1 MVVNGGRI
9 RKVTIT
15 EIEDGQDW
23 SWPDP
28 GNIEDIDGT
37 TEEDTDEV
45 IIEKTTDE
53 VFAAL
58 EDVVTDWKIKL
69 EVVVGEGLKKIKKAS
84 REKKAMMKHLPGDG
98 VQKGSGV
105 LVKAKEEILNDWKK
119 EVARTVKETH
129 NKLNDLGT
137 TKVKDVVTVSEGILK
152 KAGAK
157 TEKKAAAEQKSKA
170 VVKDAYLDLK
180 KLMRELDTLYQ
191 NYNFSKM
198 NFDRV
203 PIYTA
208 AKKNDREIVR
218 PMNKPFPWWKPM
230 CTLAE
235 MADMPRKS
243 ALGFLQKETA
253 VAEILQ
259 DFIQDQAPYK
269 SLLEEWFNTQSTQ
282 KRIMPKTSSKRE
294 VKTPRRG
301 SNSIMRMKERK
312 EQRQMKQYQLKEFEN
327 KGEKHYL
334 VVKKKTK
341 NAMDE
346 VEDIFADWN
355 KNISTIKR
363 PRSIKPRQRKLS
375 HRQERRELL
384 KRVEEEATPIGPM
397 TYAEMLRRGLK
408 KPSQQEMMEDIFQ
421 NWTNFLDEL
430 TEMRDPQERKSSR
443 ASCFDELDFFKMWKH
458 NLHVP
463 AARMEDIDII
473 ATTHSSVLPNLDCGQ
488 QTVKMAV
495 QLMKKEISPQ
505 SSVSNKMP
513 SVTSSKK
520 KAVKFPPGFSSKQN
534 VKVLPGQGKQ
544 IIPKAEEQ
552 KPRSIPIPPP
562 PPPPPSTPV
571 KKPYEPV
578 APNKQL
584 LPFVEKP
591 LIAIPPPPPMPPKPA
606 SIPLHDLTKKPVEM
620 KPKADFKPSA
630 HSQRML
636 TPPKPIASAPT
647 RKVESKPQLT
657 AEQIYECAKN
667 SSNKSSWQSMLI
679 PAKSTSPSGRG
690 DPRRKLPS
698 APEEVFQSWRYIFTE
713 ENMKLRKAQFVV
725 EEGYE
730 CIFQEW
736 AELNLKEPER
746 KRMGSNSTDDDESP
760 KASRKAMKKQIK
772 CENIEDD
779 MTEFKDN
786 RRHDFAK
793 NASIKDKKRSDAV
806 RRSTGRK
813 IK

>member
-1 MVVNGGRI
+1 M
-9 RKVTIT
+9 
-15 EIEDGQDW
+15 
-23 SWPDP
+23 
-28 GNIEDIDGT
+28 
-37 TEEDTDEV
+37 
-45 IIEKTTDE
+45 
-53 VFAAL
+53 
-58 EDVVTDWKIKL
+58 
-69 EVVVGEGLKKIKKAS
+69 LKS
-84 REKKAMMKHLPGDG
+84 CR
-98 VQKGSGV
+98 
-105 LVKAKEEILNDWKK
+105 
-119 EVARTVKETH
+119 
-129 NKLNDLGT
+129 
-137 TKVKDVVTVSEGILK
+137 
-152 KAGAK
+152 
-157 TEKKAAAEQKSKA
+157 
-170 VVKDAYLDLK
+170 YLL
-180 KLMRELDTLYQ
+180 TLLYCPTYIFFQ
-191 NYNFSKM
+191 
-198 NFDRV
+198 
-203 PIYTA
+203 
-208 AKKNDREIVR
+208 
-218 PMNKPFPWWKPM
+218 
-230 CTLAE
+230 
-235 MADMPRKS
+235 
-243 ALGFLQKETA
+243 
-253 VAEILQ
+253 Q

-269 SLLEEWFNTQSTQ
+269 SLLEEWFNTQNSQ
-282 KRIMPKTSSKRE
+282 KRIVPKISSKKE

-327 KGEKHYL
+327 NGEKRYL
-334 VVKKKTK
+334 VIKKKTK
-341 NAMDE
+341 NTMDE

-355 KNISTIKR
+355 KNFSIIKR
-363 PRSIKPRQRKLS
+363 PRSSKPRQRKLS
-375 HRQERRELL
+375 HRQERKELL
-384 KRVEEEATPIGPM
+384 KSVEEEANPIGPL

-430 TEMRDPQERKSSR
+430 TEIRDPQRKNSK
-443 ASCFDELDFFKMWKH
+443 ASVDELDFFKVWKH

-463 AARMEDIDII
+463 AARMEDVDII
-473 ATTHSSVLPNLDCGQ
+473 ATTHPSLLPGLDCGQ
-488 QTVKMAV
+488 PTVKMAV
-495 QLMKKEISPQ
+495 KKEISPQ
-505 SSVSNKMP
+505 RSAANKMP
-513 SVTSSKK
+513 SVTSTKK
-520 KAVKFPPGFSSKQN
+520 KVKSPPGFSSKQN

-544 IIPKAEEQ
+544 IIPKAEE
-552 KPRSIPIPPP
+552 KPRAIPIPPP
-562 PPPPPSTPV
+562 PPPPPTPV

-606 SIPLHDLTKKPVEM
+606 SIPLHDLSKKSLEM
-620 KPKADFKPSA
+620 KPETGFKPSA

-636 TPPKPIASAPT
+636 TPPKSIASVSAPT

-690 DPRRKLPS
+690 DSKRKLPS

-713 ENMKLRKAQFVV
+713 ENMKLRRAPFVV

-730 CIFQEW
+730 IIFKEW
-736 AELNLKEPER
+736 AELNLKEPEPR
-746 KRMGSNSTDDDESP
+746 KRVGSNSTDDESP

-793 NASIKDKKRSDAV
+793 NASIKDKKRTDAV

>member
-1 MVVNGGRI
+1 
-9 RKVTIT
+9 
-15 EIEDGQDW
+15 
-23 SWPDP
+23 
-28 GNIEDIDGT
+28 
-37 TEEDTDEV
+37 
-45 IIEKTTDE
+45 
-53 VFAAL
+53 
-58 EDVVTDWKIKL
+58 
-69 EVVVGEGLKKIKKAS
+69 
-84 REKKAMMKHLPGDG
+84 
-98 VQKGSGV
+98 
-105 LVKAKEEILNDWKK
+105 
-119 EVARTVKETH
+119 
-129 NKLNDLGT
+129 
-137 TKVKDVVTVSEGILK
+137 
-152 KAGAK
+152 
-157 TEKKAAAEQKSKA
+157 
-170 VVKDAYLDLK
+170 
-180 KLMRELDTLYQ
+180 
-191 NYNFSKM
+191 
-198 NFDRV
+198 
-203 PIYTA
+203 
-208 AKKNDREIVR
+208 
-218 PMNKPFPWWKPM
+218 
-230 CTLAE
+230 
-235 MADMPRKS
+235 
-243 ALGFLQKETA
+243 
-253 VAEILQ
+253 
-259 DFIQDQAPYK
+259 
-269 SLLEEWFNTQSTQ
+269 
-282 KRIMPKTSSKRE
+282 
-294 VKTPRRG
+294 
-301 SNSIMRMKERK
+301 
-312 EQRQMKQYQLKEFEN
+312 
-327 KGEKHYL
+327 
-334 VVKKKTK
+334 
-341 NAMDE
+341 MDE

-355 KNISTIKR
+355 KNFSIIKR
-363 PRSIKPRQRKLS
+363 PRSSKPRQRKLS

-384 KRVEEEATPIGPM
+384 KSVEEEATPIGPM

-430 TEMRDPQERKSSR
+430 TEMRDPQQKKSSR
-443 ASCFDELDFFKMWKH
+443 ASCFDELDFFKAWKH

-463 AARMEDIDII
+463 AARMEDIEII
-473 ATTHSSVLPNLDCGQ
+473 ATTHTSLLPGLDCGQ
-488 QTVKMAV
+488 PTVKMAV
-495 QLMKKEISPQ
+495 QMKKKEISPQ
-505 SSVSNKMP
+505 RSTINKMP
-513 SVTSSKK
+513 SVTSTKK
-520 KAVKFPPGFSSKQN
+520 KVKSPPGFSSKQN

-544 IIPKAEEQ
+544 IIPQADEQ

-591 LIAIPPPPPMPPKPA
+591 LVAIPPPPPMPPKPA

-636 TPPKPIASAPT
+636 TPPKPIASVSAAPT

-713 ENMKLRKAQFVV
+713 ENMKLRRAQFVV

-730 CIFQEW
+730 SIFTEW

-746 KRMGSNSTDDDESP
+746 KHMESSSTDDESP